1 MKALRAIKK
10 LWKSSPKIRFA
21 ARTLMVGIAGAVWQS
36 WRQGTI
42 TDWATLKA
50 AVTTAAI
57 TAVVGFITP
66 LEPFVGVN
74 KTTVEVPSPPAE
86 KE

>member
-1 MKALRAIKK
+1 MNALKQ
-10 LWKSSPKIRFA
+10 LWKRSPKLRFA
-21 ARTLMVGIAGAVWQS
+21 ARTVVVGIAGAVWQS

-57 TAVVGFITP
+57 TAITGLITP

-74 KTTVEVPSPPAE
+74 KAKVDVPSPPAVPG
-86 KE
+86 KS